1 MAMEVRSTAI
11 PPFRDI
17 SQLRV
22 CHPATFSMAES
33 YHERIRDSSLL
44 RIKGLKG
51 GMFDFNGDGVMDLG
65 EEYEEFDEE
74 CAWDEE
80 EGR

>member
-1 MAMEVRSTAI
+1 
-11 PPFRDI
+11 
-17 SQLRV
+17 
-22 CHPATFSMAES
+22 MAES

>member
-1 MAMEVRSTAI
+1 
-11 PPFRDI
+11 
-17 SQLRV
+17 
-22 CHPATFSMAES
+22 MAES

-44 RIKGLKG
+44 RIKGLWG
-51 GMFDFNGDGVMDLG
+51 GMFDFNGGGVMDLG